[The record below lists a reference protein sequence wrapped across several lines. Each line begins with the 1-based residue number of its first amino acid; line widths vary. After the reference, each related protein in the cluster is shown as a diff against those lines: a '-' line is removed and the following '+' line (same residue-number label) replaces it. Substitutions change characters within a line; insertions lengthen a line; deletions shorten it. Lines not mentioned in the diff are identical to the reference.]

1 MDKIWYKL
9 QGHSEI
15 EWASM
20 RVAVASEPSPGYRFG
35 VDPYHSC
42 SDGNPTTTLATQF
55 WSYLILSDSHTTV
68 YGQWH
73 IIPVRC
79 VASHQAKVA
88 FVLGAS
94 LVLPLARVPLL
105 KL

>member
-1 MDKIWYKL
+1 
-9 QGHSEI
+9 
-15 EWASM
+15 M
-20 RVAVASEPSPGYRFG
+20 RVAVASEPSPGHRFR

-42 SDGNPTTTLATQF
+42 SDGNPTTLATQF
-55 WSYLILSDSHTTV
+55 WSYLILSDSHTTF

-73 IIPVRC
+73 IFPVRC
-79 VASHQAKVA
+79 VASHHAKVA
-88 FVLGAS
+88 FVSGAS